1 LVIKTPPES
10 QIIEMPKKSLE
21 QALWLRLSH
30 TAVPKT
36 RHPKHALIAISPT
49 NTPERTAYG

>member
-30 TAVPKT
+30 TAIPKT